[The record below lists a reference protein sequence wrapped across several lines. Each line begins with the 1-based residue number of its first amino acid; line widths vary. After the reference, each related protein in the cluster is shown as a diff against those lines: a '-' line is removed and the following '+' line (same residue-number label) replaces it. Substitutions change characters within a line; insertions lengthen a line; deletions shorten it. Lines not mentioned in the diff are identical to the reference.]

1 MHILGVHVEFC
12 YSWHALDI
20 LVLRAIVSTCTYVY
34 TVNGFTKGYQLCLI
48 FFHII
53 YTDIK
58 YGQNVKIIKY
68 MNEKVIRIAVGVWTQ
83 TPSHAVFTNIKGR
96 KEWVILQSSLNS
108 SVVL

>member
-1 MHILGVHVEFC
+1 MF
-12 YSWHALDI
+12 Y
-20 LVLRAIVSTCTYVY
+20 
-34 TVNGFTKGYQLCLI
+34 

-58 YGQNVKIIKY
+58 YGQNVNVKY

-83 TPSHAVFTNIKGR
+83 TASHAVFTNIKGR
-96 KEWVILQSSLNS
+96 KERVILQSSLNS